1 MPPRSPLRAPLG
13 STLAALA
20 LLGALGLSAAP
31 AHAQCAFDQSS
42 PNANDV
48 VTEAEPAMSIQFMVE
63 IELKEVR
70 LLGPDQAEWPIDWV
84 RSEGEVR
91 DVAFRATKPLPPGDY
106 MIEWNGYI
114 RRHYHADGGSIPFKV
129 AAAGSSPVEAPQA
142 PAGLRA
148 SQGLRYPAL
157 LGAAVQKPGP

>member
-1 MPPRSPLRAPLG
+1 MLLRTAP
-13 STLAALA
+13 SARILAALA
-20 LLGALGLSAAP
+20 LSGAFALFAAP
-31 AHAQCAFDQSS
+31 AFAQCAFDQSS

-48 VTEAEPAMSIQFMVE
+48 VTEQEPAMSIQFMVE
-63 IELKEVR
+63 VELKEVR
-70 LLGPDQAEWPIDWV
+70 LLGPDKAEWPIDWV
-84 RSEGEVR
+84 RSAGEVR

-129 AAAGSSPVEAPQA
+129 AAAGPTPAEAPQA

-157 LGAAVQKPGP
+157 LGSVVQKPGP